1 MSVKSLNRL
10 SYILAGLSILLI
22 IIGCFAPFVFT
33 QCGSLVDFT
42 ETGQIGDTIGGTM
55 SPSYADQC

>member
-42 ETGQIGDTIGGTM
+42 ETGQKRRDKLVILLVV
-55 SPSYADQC
+55 Q